1 MNTRKRRKT
10 SSTTAVTSP
19 EATSSSTVFTT
30 PESQIIA
37 TETEDQ
43 DLTVTNLEPQPSNV
57 DEMCTP
63 SSASLVVENYSA
75 STSAS
80 FVVDPCSA
88 SSCTSGTSVV
98 STPLSTAHSCKDC
111 TRRAKKKPQFTK
123 SQQSTKR
130 KSAEFKKRSVKPEA
144 YHRRAR
150 KCEFQLSFFFLCHKQ
165 ITLANYWPIFVL
177 LPYMYCIIVVHLYL
191 FTCLVALL
199 IFSPSQGN
207 IVMTC
212 KYSLLFCYILAFI
225 R

>member
-10 SSTTAVTSP
+10 SSTTVVTSP
-19 EATSSSTVFTT
+19 EATSSSTVVTT

-37 TETEDQ
+37 TETEDP

-98 STPLSTAHSCKDC
+98 STLLSTAHSCKDC
-111 TRRAKKKPQFTK
+111 TRRATK
-123 SQQSTKR
+123 SHNLQRTNNQLNAKVQSL
-130 KSAEFKKRSVKPEA
+130 KKEVSSLRHTITELESVSFS
-144 YHRRAR
+144 YL
-150 KCEFQLSFFFLCHKQ
+150 FSFIFFFLCHKQ
-165 ITLANYWPIFVL
+165 VRLANYWPIFVL
-177 LPYMYCIIVVHLYL
+177 PYMYYIIMLY
-191 FTCLVALL
+191 
-199 IFSPSQGN
+199 IY
-207 IVMTC
+207 I
-212 KYSLLFCYILAFI
+212 YSLAWLPCLFFHALREILL
-225 R
+225 